1 MAETKDVKK
10 DENTSQTSSENTTAE
25 VKDSKTETA
34 SGEKDTTDKFKNPEE
49 LAKAYDGLQKK
60 LGEQGDKLG
69 QMETFMS
76 NANALLN
83 AVYSDPDIQK
93 LVEQKYGGGQVSDNK
108 QTEQQPSVTD
118 PRLSEMEQMLRLKA
132 VEEFDKKYNIN
143 ETEVLETHKKIGEQ
157 LTKIGIDVRSSPL
170 DLLPAQ
176 LDTAYQ
182 RAFPDKALG
191 NARAEGAAQTMTNLQ
206 SQIPSQGGGSSS
218 TEEGT
223 VDLSTEQKDWAKK
236 LGVSEDKIKDAL
248 KKHPE

>member
-1 MAETKDVKK
+1 MAEAKDVKK

-34 SGEKDTTDKFKNPEE
+34 SGEKDTTDKFKNQEE
-49 LAKAYDGLQKK
+49 LAKSYDELQKK

-108 QTEQQPSVTD
+108 QTEQPQSVTD

-132 VEEFDKKYNIN
+132 IEEFDKRRS
-143 ETEVLETHKKIGEQ
+143 EEHTEALETHKKIGEQ
-157 LTKIGIDVRSSPL
+157 LTKIGIDVRSSP
-170 DLLPAQ
+170 
-176 LDTAYQ
+176 
-182 RAFPDKALG
+182 
-191 NARAEGAAQTMTNLQ
+191 
-206 SQIPSQGGGSSS
+206 
-218 TEEGT
+218 
-223 VDLSTEQKDWAKK
+223 
-236 LGVSEDKIKDAL
+236 
-248 KKHPE
+248 